1 MDSVTASL
9 LAQSQAV
16 HNLYRQYSSPR
27 PELSSSLDLLYNTS
41 INNGKIVF
49 CGVGK
54 SFKIGAKLVATLT
67 SLSILA
73 ANLHPGDAL
82 HGDLGLLRPNDC
94 LVLLSAS
101 GKSKEL
107 LTLLSHV
114 TNPVILVTCDESSE
128 LARSSRVNAVLHTEL
143 PSQLKE
149 DTIHGVPAPTIS
161 ATLCMVLMDGVNM
174 ALAEMLTPGV
184 DNRRKQF
191 SINHPGGSIGETL
204 SQTATK
210 RSSWVDDIVG
220 EEKNEN
226 NHKTNNVN
234 STKLLIQQLYELDE
248 LKILRIITRFD
259 RIEVEG
265 KNIETKQVK
274 KMYVEKEW
282 KEFKEK
288 FIREMI

>member
-1 MDSVTASL
+1 M
-9 LAQSQAV
+9 
-16 HNLYRQYSSPR
+16 
-27 PELSSSLDLLYNTS
+27 
-41 INNGKIVF
+41 
-49 CGVGK
+49 
-54 SFKIGAKLVATLT
+54 ATLT

-107 LTLLSHV
+107 LKVLSHV
-114 TNPVILVTCDESSE
+114 TVPVILVTCDPSSE

-143 PSQLKE
+143 PPELKE
-149 DTIHGVPAPTIS
+149 DTLHGVPAPTVS

-204 SQTATK
+204 SQLATK
-210 RSSWVDDIVG
+210 RSSWVDEMVDVG
-220 EEKNEN
+220 EEKEEKEEN
-226 NHKTNNVN
+226 NYKTNNVN
-234 STKLLIQQLYELDE
+234 STKLLIPQLYELDE
-248 LKILRIITRFD
+248 LTFLRIITRFD
-259 RIEVEG
+259 SIEVEG
-265 KNIETKQVK
+265 ESIQTKQVK
-274 KMYVEKEW
+274 QMYVEKEW

-288 FIREMI
+288 FIREVTEGRGK